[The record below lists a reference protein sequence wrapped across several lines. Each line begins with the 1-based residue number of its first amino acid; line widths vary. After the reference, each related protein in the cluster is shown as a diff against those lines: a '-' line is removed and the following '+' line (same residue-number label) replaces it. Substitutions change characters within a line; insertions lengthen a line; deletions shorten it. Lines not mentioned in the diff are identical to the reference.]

1 VNAETECAEE
11 EHDQLPP
18 VEDVS
23 KYRWSEEEEV
33 SNDGLGKNN
42 YFGMSTA
49 YEGEYV
55 QYCIA
60 KVEASIKLG
69 AFTALRIYYHDR
81 RPFLRASFCE
91 RSNQNCSNVMSPQ
104 SLESPNCSLHFE

>member
-1 VNAETECAEE
+1 MNTETECAEE

-23 KYRWSEEEEV
+23 KYRWSEKEEV
-33 SNDGLGKNN
+33 SNDRLEKNK
-42 YFGMSTA
+42 YFGMFTA

-60 KVEASIKLG
+60 KVEASKKPGSIYG
-69 AFTALRIYYHDR
+69 A
-81 RPFLRASFCE
+81 
-91 RSNQNCSNVMSPQ
+91 
-104 SLESPNCSLHFE
+104 